1 MDIVIKHNIKFVCF
15 FHQLTLIPRH
25 LSALTG
31 SDSPHTN
38 TVDFLLPFFL
48 LIPIIVLM
56 YMFVLFNDRAMRTKC
71 LFWSHTPLTQESFS
85 QRGMMGIAL
94 CGTWPEESKSAPIS
108 TWWDSWPASVSLS
121 LCLSLTVFG
130 HIHTEAEYHVFLCSE
145 SEKKKDELFVKTI
158 PLVFASFPQHMLS
171 LSFLSIS
178 LLYILSL
185 SLFFPSIITFTFAF
199 CFLSPLCRSFPC
211 HLMRLCVVAVGM
223 SRGRSEIMTPRR
235 CAYAT
240 VHIHPVC

>member
-25 LSALTG
+25 FSALTG

-56 YMFVLFNDRAMRTKC
+56 YMFVLFNDRATRTKC

-145 SEKKKDELFVKTI
+145 SEKKK
-158 PLVFASFPQHMLS
+158 M
-171 LSFLSIS
+171 SFL
-178 LLYILSL
+178 
-185 SLFFPSIITFTFAF
+185 
-199 CFLSPLCRSFPC
+199 
-211 HLMRLCVVAVGM
+211 
-223 SRGRSEIMTPRR
+223 
-235 CAYAT
+235 
-240 VHIHPVC
+240 

>member
-1 MDIVIKHNIKFVCF
+1 MGPGQRSQNPLLFQHGGTLD
-15 FHQLTLIPRH
+15 QL
-25 LSALTG
+25 
-31 SDSPHTN
+31 
-38 TVDFLLPFFL
+38 
-48 LIPIIVLM
+48 
-56 YMFVLFNDRAMRTKC
+56 
-71 LFWSHTPLTQESFS
+71 
-85 QRGMMGIAL
+85 
-94 CGTWPEESKSAPIS
+94 
-108 TWWDSWPASVSLS
+108 LS
-121 LCLSLTVFG
+121 LCLFASRSLSLAIFTLKLNIMFSYAVNQK
-130 HIHTEAEYHVFLCSE
+130 
-145 SEKKKDELFVKTI
+145 KKKDELFVKTI